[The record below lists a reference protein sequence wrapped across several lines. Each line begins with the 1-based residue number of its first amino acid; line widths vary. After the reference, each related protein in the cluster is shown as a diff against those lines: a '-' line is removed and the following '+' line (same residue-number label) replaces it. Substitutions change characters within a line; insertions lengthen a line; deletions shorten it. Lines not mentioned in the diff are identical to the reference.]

1 MFSLLTKFPSFVFN
15 RFGYQFASSSSS
27 STFSHITSDGNITM
41 VDIGEKKS
49 TQRQAIVE
57 ATVKFP
63 DSHTF
68 QSYFNITTKKGDARL
83 CSKLAGILA
92 AKRTSDLIPLCHQ
105 LPLSHID
112 IEYEHKHEENEVL
125 VRCICSTNYQ
135 TGVEMEAMV
144 GATIA
149 AVTIYDMCKALSKS
163 IEIRNIRLVEKTGG
177 KSSIHSK

>member
-1 MFSLLTKFPSFVFN
+1 MIRFSNDS
-15 RFGYQFASSSSS
+15 
-27 STFSHITSDGNITM
+27 
-41 VDIGEKKS
+41 IGSKVNS
-49 TQRQAIVE
+49 QRRAIVE

-63 DSHTF
+63 DSHTY
-68 QSYFNITTKKGDARL
+68 QSYFNVTTKKGDARL
-83 CSKLAGILA
+83 CSKIAGILA

-112 IEYEHKHEENEVL
+112 IEYEHRHDLNEVL

-177 KSSIHSK
+177 KSSSIPLN